1 MEKDSDARLNSK
13 VKIMINQMNSTTKG
27 YRKRAAT
34 DLLRPR
40 IDLRIVTRML
50 KKIRNLHGKAWLV
63 GGVLTEGYSKR
74 DIDIIVTDKQDI
86 RKIKDALG
94 SLGTYA
100 RFMVRSKP
108 SSALI
113 LEIANSKADK

>member
-1 MEKDSDARLNSK
+1 
-13 VKIMINQMNSTTKG
+13 MNSTTKG
-27 YRKRAAT
+27 YRKRAAI